1 MVDFALTFQRVEAPN
16 SGKTDQPWE
25 DKMLKL
31 NVPDMTCGHCVAT
44 VTKAVQAVDGR
55 AVVTVDLPTRT
66 VTVETDAEASRI
78 STALA
83 SAGYASTPG

>member
-1 MVDFALTFQRVEAPN
+1 
-16 SGKTDQPWE
+16 
-25 DKMLKL
+25 MLKL

-44 VTKAVQAVDGR
+44 VTKAVQAVDGG